1 MTPSQDPG
9 SERPFNQG
17 AVSTVAKYL
26 CCSRGSCPPG
36 PQLQGLESCAA
47 QADPGP
53 RIFLNSAVELEDES
67 NLQDLLGVRLTG
79 LQITLGLIQQ

>member
-1 MTPSQDPG
+1 MSNLHISLQ
-9 SERPFNQG
+9 
-17 AVSTVAKYL
+17 
-26 CCSRGSCPPG
+26 PP
-36 PQLQGLESCAA
+36 

>member
-1 MTPSQDPG
+1 MH
-9 SERPFNQG
+9 
-17 AVSTVAKYL
+17 ST
-26 CCSRGSCPPG
+26 
-36 PQLQGLESCAA
+36 LQGTEHTVTSGMSNLHISLQPP

-79 LQITLGLIQQ
+79 FQITLGLIQQ